1 MTEKKFALLI
11 ATKSISHTGAIKCLK
26 SNVKIGNLCL
36 NQAAKMGY
44 NECMLVNFISIVLR
58 ISLVA
63 AIWICLWRFVQP
75 RTQSMRLL
83 RAALL
88 VLCLLGVLLVL
99 RVTGGN

>member
-1 MTEKKFALLI
+1 
-11 ATKSISHTGAIKCLK
+11 
-26 SNVKIGNLCL
+26 
-36 NQAAKMGY
+36 
-44 NECMLVNFISIVLR
+44 MLMDFISLVLR

-63 AIWICLWRFVQP
+63 AIWISLWRFVKP

-88 VLCLLGVLLVL
+88 VLCLLGIMIVL